1 MAILLSI
8 MTLPLFA
15 QNNIYK
21 IDDELFSYQ
30 QKCTKMIQQEQVLA
44 MADTLFRWAGKK
56 HDTKAQCLA
65 LHLKVDYHSSQQD
78 ITHLIQAINDLK
90 DFARTTP
97 HKQYIFSGWNRLITL
112 YLRLSLYDEALA
124 EIASYQKEALRF
136 DNPYGIAFTYRHY
149 GNVYRQTEDY
159 RLAIEY
165 YLKGADYIEKHGN
178 PGELSQM
185 FQIIGELY
193 RIMREF
199 DHAGLYQKKALE
211 TAQGKQRRMQPLLYL
226 VVLYSETGD
235 MENARKCL
243 DEYEVLRAEY
253 PLNKSML
260 NNYRSVKLKYYLLI
274 KDYDRAR
281 LMLDSIPQDD
291 SAYLEGL
298 YKLYL
303 NQGDYQ
309 RAFYAYVK
317 YHSHTQKLSS
327 EMQKKQLALYVARFD
342 NTRLE
347 AEKNRLALQ
356 NSEMRIRQLA
366 DERSLMEADKER
378 DRLQLQAA
386 ELQLK
391 NSDLALKKQ
400 EADLERNRMETLHQK
415 ERAAAAE
422 ERERMQRTI
431 TSVLV
436 IFSGCLLVF
445 IFIYAMQRRKSFIR
459 LQKEK
464 NTALCAGKAAEEA
477 RKEAEHAREVAEY
490 ASQQKSVFLQ
500 NMSHEIRTPLNAIV
514 GFSDVLN
521 SKEDIGLT
529 EEERDQYLNLIHMNT
544 ELLTTLVND
553 VLDLSKLESGVY
565 KLALEPVN
573 ISELCNATLRS
584 IASRVTNGVELKL
597 DEPQNASSVS
607 FLTDAIRLQQVLTNF
622 LTNACKYTDHGSI
635 TLGYRL
641 LPDGGIEFS
650 VTDTGCGVPADK
662 VETIFGRF
670 EKLNTFKQGTGLG
683 LNICRRIAELTGGR
697 TYVDTTY
704 TGGARFIFIHPK
716 LKEGM

>member
-1 MAILLSI
+1 MAILLS
-8 MTLPLFA
+8 MTALPLSA

-21 IDDELFSYQ
+21 IDDELFAYQ
-30 QKCTKMIQQEQVLA
+30 QKCSKMSHQKQVLA
-44 MADTLFRWAGKK
+44 MADTLFQWAGKK
-56 HDTKAQCLA
+56 RDTKAQCLA
-65 LHLKVDYHSSQQD
+65 LHLKVDYYNGQQD
-78 ITHLIQAINDLK
+78 VPLLIQAVDDLK

-97 HKQYIFSGWNRLITL
+97 HKQYVFSGWNHLITL

-124 EIASYQKEALRF
+124 EIKSYQKEALRL
-136 DNPYGIAFTYRHY
+136 DNSYGISFTYRHY
-149 GNVYRQTEDY
+149 GNIYRQAKEY
-159 RLAIEY
+159 HQAIDF
-165 YLKGADYIEKHGN
+165 YLKGVDYIEKHGN
-178 PGELSQM
+178 PGELSTM
-185 FQIIGELY
+185 YHAIGELY
-193 RIMREF
+193 SDLGQYDRARFYLE
-199 DHAGLYQKKALE
+199 KSLE
-211 TAQGKQRRMQPLLYL
+211 TAQGKQRRMTPLLYL
-226 VVLYSETGD
+226 AVLYCGTGD
-235 MENARKCL
+235 MENARKYMN
-243 DEYEVLRAEY
+243 EYEVLRAEY
-253 PLNKSML
+253 PLNKGML
-260 NNYRSVKLKYYLLI
+260 QHYRSLKLQYYILM

-281 LMLDSIPQDD
+281 LLIDSLPYEGD
-291 SAYLEGL
+291 AYLKGL
-298 YKLYL
+298 YKIYL
-303 NQGDYQ
+303 NQGDYKN
-309 RAFYAYVK
+309 ALHMHIK
-317 YHSHTQKLSS
+317 YDSLISKQVNEKQKN
-327 EMQKKQLALYVARFD
+327 QLAQYIVRFD
-342 NTRLE
+342 NSRLE

-356 NSEMRIRQLA
+356 NSEMRVRQLA
-366 DERSLMEADKER
+366 DEHSLMEADKER
-378 DRLQLQAA
+378 NRLQLQAT

-422 ERERMQRTI
+422 EREQMQRTI

-436 IFSGCLLVF
+436 IFSSCLIVF
-445 IFIYAMQRRKSFIR
+445 IFIYTMQRRKSFIR

-464 NTALCAGKAAEEA
+464 NIALCAGKAAEEA
-477 RKEAEHAREVAEY
+477 RKEAERAREIAEY
-490 ASQQKSVFLQ
+490 ASQQKSLFLQ

-514 GFSDVLN
+514 GFSDVVN

-565 KLALEPVN
+565 KLALAPVN

-584 IASRVTNGVELKL
+584 IASRVANGVELKL
-597 DEPQNASSVS
+597 DEPQNAAPIS

-641 LPDGGIEFS
+641 RDDGGIEFS

-683 LNICRRIAELTGGR
+683 LNICRRIAELIGGQ

-704 TGGARFIFIHPK
+704 TGGARFIFMHPK
-716 LKEGM
+716 LEKEI

>member
-1 MAILLSI
+1 MVILLS
-8 MTLPLFA
+8 MMPLSLFA

-21 IDDELFSYQ
+21 IDDELFTYQ
-30 QKCTKMIQQEQVLA
+30 QKCLRMNQQEQVLT
-44 MADTLFRWAGKK
+44 MADTLFQWAGKK

-65 LHLKVDYHSSQQD
+65 LHLKVDYYNSQQD
-78 ITHLIQAINDLK
+78 IPHLRQAINNLK

-112 YLRLSLYDEALA
+112 FLRFSLYNEALA
-124 EIASYQKEALRF
+124 EITSYQKEALRL

-149 GNVYRQTEDY
+149 GNVYRQIEDY

-165 YLKGADYIEKHGN
+165 YLKGADYIEEHGN

-185 FQIIGELY
+185 FQTIGELY
-193 RIMREF
+193 RTIDEYDR
-199 DHAGLYQKKALE
+199 AGFYQKKALE

-226 VVLYSETGD
+226 AILYCETRD
-235 MENARKCL
+235 INNARKCL

-253 PLNKSML
+253 PLNKGML
-260 NNYRSVKLKYYLLI
+260 QNYRSVKLKYYLLI
-274 KDYDRAR
+274 KDYDHAR
-281 LMLDSIPQDD
+281 LMLDSLPQGS

-298 YKLYL
+298 YKLYS

-309 RAFYAYVK
+309 GAFHTYVK
-317 YHSHTQKLSS
+317 YNSLLREQRSQIQKD
-327 EMQKKQLALYVARFD
+327 QLAQYVARFD

-378 DRLQLQAA
+378 DRLQLQAT

-436 IFSGCLLVF
+436 IFSSCLIVF
-445 IFIYAMQRRKSFIR
+445 IFIYTIQRRKSFIR

-464 NTALCAGKAAEEA
+464 NIALCAGKTAEKA
-477 RKEAEHAREVAEY
+477 RKEAEHAREIAEY

-565 KLALEPVN
+565 KLALTSVN
-573 ISELCNATLRS
+573 INELCNATVKS
-584 IASRVTNGVELKL
+584 IASRAANGVELKL
-597 DEPQNASSVS
+597 NEPQNASSIF
-607 FLTDAIRLQQVLTNF
+607 FLTDAVRLQQVLTNF

-635 TLGYRL
+635 ILGYRL
-641 LPDGGIEFS
+641 LTDGGIEFS
-650 VTDTGCGVPADK
+650 VTDTGCGIPADK

-683 LNICRRIAELTGGR
+683 LNICCRIAELIGGR

-716 LKEGM
+716 LTTI